1 MLENEIYCGSLE
13 LNWINKDKSILYE
26 IDKEKG
32 KGINPIWVDRNDVRV
47 TEPRILK
54 LIREYGDPDNEN
66 MLIKG
71 DNLLALRSL
80 VKLFKNRD
88 ERDKVKCIYID
99 PPYNTGSA
107 FEKYDDNLEHSQW
120 LTMMRDRLII
130 LKKLLRKDGL
140 IFVQIGDDEM
150 AYLKVLMDEIFGR
163 NNCIGQIAVRMSHSA
178 GMKRR
183 AADKRIIKNTEYIL
197 VYTMPEFSEVK
208 PVYEKCNE
216 YPVNYYQYL
225 EFNESNDRAKIWQLN
240 KIPFVKKQLGKH
252 NLKESN
258 DSIHELFEID
268 EKFYGWVLENRFNIA
283 RRDSHVPNLEGLDL
297 SLINVEEAI
306 KFQAES
312 RYYWIGKGTKG
323 NTFQLYTLEEKI
335 KKITFRDENEGII
348 YGKVLT
354 NLLGDWWSDFY
365 RDMSRVD
372 REGGVKFKNGKKPER
387 LIQRIFDIC
396 TDKGDLILDSFLGS
410 GTTAAVAHKMDRRW
424 IGIEIGN
431 HAETLCIP
439 RLNKVISGN
448 DQTGIT
454 NAVNWSG
461 GGGYKFY
468 QVEESIILD
477 DDINWNLSYEDI
489 AKAIFLIFDYSYLK
503 RFEDEIHIG
512 KRLGKYALS
521 IISKEL
527 DIMSNEK
534 VHELINKIKAKYD
547 YITDLKIFTNKG
559 IGVKESDLPD
569 FINIRTI
576 PEIIIKKYKWS
587 A

>member
-1 MLENEIYCGSLE
+1 
-13 LNWINKDKSILYE
+13 
-26 IDKEKG
+26 
-32 KGINPIWVDRNDVRV
+32 
-47 TEPRILK
+47 
-54 LIREYGDPDNEN
+54 
-66 MLIKG
+66 
-71 DNLLALRSL
+71 
-80 VKLFKNRD
+80 
-88 ERDKVKCIYID
+88 
-99 PPYNTGSA
+99 
-107 FEKYDDNLEHSQW
+107 
-120 LTMMRDRLII
+120 MRDRLII

-197 VYTMPEFSEVK
+197 VYIMPEFSEVK

-576 PEIIIKKYKWS
+576 PEIIIKKYNWS